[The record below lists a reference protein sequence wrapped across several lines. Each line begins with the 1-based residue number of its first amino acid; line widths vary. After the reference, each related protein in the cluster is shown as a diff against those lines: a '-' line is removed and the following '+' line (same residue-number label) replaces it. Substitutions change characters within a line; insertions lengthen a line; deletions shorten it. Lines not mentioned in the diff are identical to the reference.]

1 MVSGSDRAGKPGHRY
16 RARGLPGALAI
27 ALATWCLGP
36 LYAAECPKPR
46 ELTLPALQQPEDNID
61 KVKDRLKAY
70 QASNYEKDIAAAI
83 EGATKQIGDRVAE
96 NRALPVDQMKRLAIV
111 LDIDETS
118 LSNWKNIEANNFG
131 FIPGG
136 TCPLTARTACG
147 FNAWIDMAT
156 APAIE
161 PTLQLFNFAKSGD
174 VAVFFI
180 SGRRK
185 SQREATIL
193 NLDRAKFEGWRALT
207 LRDDNDHADSI
218 VPFKSGQRAELEKPE
233 NFKNGEKPFT
243 IIANIGDQQSD
254 LAGGFAECGIKLT
267 NPFYFIK

>member
-1 MVSGSDRAGKPGHRY
+1 
-16 RARGLPGALAI
+16 
-27 ALATWCLGP
+27 
-36 LYAAECPKPR
+36 
-46 ELTLPALQQPEDNID
+46 LQQPEDNID

-70 QASNYEKDIAAAI
+70 QASSYEKDIAAAI
-83 EGATKQIGDRVAE
+83 EGATKLIGDRVAE

-131 FIPGG
+131 LIPGG

-156 APAIE
+156 APAIA

-193 NLDRAKFEGWRALT
+193 NLDRAKFEGWKALT

-218 VPFKSGQRAELEKPE
+218 IPFKSGQRAEL
-233 NFKNGEKPFT
+233 
-243 IIANIGDQQSD
+243 
-254 LAGGFAECGIKLT
+254 
-267 NPFYFIK
+267 

>member
-1 MVSGSDRAGKPGHRY
+1 MVSGADKTGKAGHRY
-16 RARGLPGALAI
+16 RTTTLPGALAV
-27 ALATWCLGP
+27 AVATCCLAP
-36 LYAAECPKPR
+36 LHAAECSKPP
-46 ELTLPALQQPEDNID
+46 ELTLPALQQPVDNID

-83 EGATKQIGDRVAE
+83 EAAIMHIKDRVAE
-96 NRALPVDQMKRLAIV
+96 NRALPVDQMKRLAVV

-131 FIPGG
+131 FIPDGA
-136 TCPLTARTACG
+136 CPLAARRACG
-147 FNAWIDMAT
+147 FNEWIDLAI

-161 PTLQLFNFAKSGD
+161 PTLKLFNFAKSRD

-180 SGRRK
+180 SGRRHK
-185 SQREATIL
+185 QRLATIR
-193 NLDRAKFEGWRALT
+193 NLDREGFEGWAALR
-207 LRDDNDHADSI
+207 LRPDDDHAKSI
-218 VPFKSGQRAELEKPE
+218 VAFKSGERAKLENPA
-233 NFKNGEKPFT
+233 NFKDGEKSFT

-254 LAGGFAECGIKLT
+254 LAGGFAECGVQLP